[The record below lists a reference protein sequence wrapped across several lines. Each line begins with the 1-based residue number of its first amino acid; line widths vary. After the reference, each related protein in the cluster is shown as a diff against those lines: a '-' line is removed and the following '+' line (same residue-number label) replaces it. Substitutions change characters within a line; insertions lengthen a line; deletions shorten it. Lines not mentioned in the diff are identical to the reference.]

1 MSSDVGY
8 DKYKVVFDN
17 PRLGLFLVN
26 IPGGGLKVGG
36 KGNGE
41 NSHSIKKDD
50 VVLMINEVTLNK
62 WGIDCFEDFVQFL
75 GKHKARPLSMT
86 FGRKRGVQS
95 SPSVEVVEEAAGGE
109 EEFSPVAPVSR
120 ARPGMVTLN
129 STRILKAKMGREGQQ
144 DPSGGD

>member
-1 MSSDVGY
+1 MKGKMVAIFLSASSSSTSRAAGSRYLRPPSAHPLSDPSPT
-8 DKYKVVFDN
+8 N
-17 PRLGLFLVN
+17 PTRTRPLL
-26 IPGGGLKVGG
+26 LKVGG

-86 FGRKRGVQS
+86 FGRK
-95 SPSVEVVEEAAGGE
+95 
-109 EEFSPVAPVSR
+109 VSF
-120 ARPGMVTLN
+120 
-129 STRILKAKMGREGQQ
+129 IIFI
-144 DPSGGD
+144 